1 MKELF
6 KEAHQLSEDLVRWRR
21 DFHRYPEL
29 RFEEV
34 RTAGIVAHHLEGL
47 GVEVRTGVGQTGVV
61 GLLTGG
67 QPGPVLM
74 LRFDMDALAIHENN
88 QVEYRSVV
96 DGVMHACGHD
106 AHTAIG
112 MGAATLLARRRD
124 QLAGTIKLVFQPA
137 EEGGLGARA
146 MIADGVMENPKVDL
160 AFGFHIH
167 SQSRLGLIKLAP
179 GPVLAAADRFK
190 CTITGRGGHG
200 AEPHKAVDAL
210 LAACQAVNL
219 LQSIASRNVGPL
231 ELGVV
236 SVGTLHA
243 GSVFNAI
250 AGVADFEGTIR
261 SYNAETRALII
272 RRLREI
278 VIGAA
283 HALGAEAEVE
293 VTPIVPAL
301 VNDPAVTAKVS
312 ALFKELL
319 DSDNFDPDQRAVPS
333 DDMAEFLARA
343 QGCNFS
349 LGAAPGENPYPH
361 HNSRFDINEDA
372 LPIGAALMAA
382 IALHESTA
390 KTTGQI
396 GPKII

>member
-1 MKELF
+1 MDKLF
-6 KEAHQLSEDLVRWRR
+6 KEAHQLSDDMVRWRR
-21 DFHRYPEL
+21 DFHRHPEL

-34 RTAGIVAHHLEGL
+34 RTAGIVARHLEEL
-47 GVEVRTGVGQTGVV
+47 NINVRTGIGKTGVV

-74 LRFDMDALAIHENN
+74 QRFDMDALAIQEDN

-112 MGAATLLARRRD
+112 MGAAALLGRRRET
-124 QLAGTIKLVFQPA
+124 LAGSVLFVFQPA
-137 EEGGLGARA
+137 EEGGMGARA
-146 MIADGVMENPKVDL
+146 MIADGVMEDPKVDM

-167 SQSRLGLIKLAP
+167 SQSPVGQVKLGP

-200 AEPHKAVDAL
+200 AEPHKTTDAL

-231 ELGVV
+231 DLGVV
-236 SVGTLHA
+236 SVGTLQA

-250 AGVADFEGTIR
+250 AGRAEFSGTIR
-261 SYNAETRALII
+261 SYNPETRALII
-272 RRLREI
+272 RRLEEI
-278 VIGAA
+278 VTGAA
-283 HALGAEAEVE
+283 GALGAEAEVE
-293 VTPIVPAL
+293 IAPVVPAL
-301 VNDPAVTAKVS
+301 VNDPEITAQVS
-312 ALFKELL
+312 KLFAGLL
-319 DSDNFDPDQRAVPS
+319 GSGNLDPDQRAVPS

-343 QGCNFS
+343 PGCNFS
-349 LGAAPGENPYPH
+349 LGAALGENPYPH
-361 HNSRFDINEDA
+361 HNPRFDINEAA

-382 IALHESTA
+382 IGVHYLR
-390 KTTGQI
+390 
-396 GPKII
+396 